1 MCVCAKWKWEK
12 EDSPACGGFGRFLVG
27 KGERKSEEG
36 DGWEREVQSESK
48 SWAKVFQ
55 FVYASS
61 TQMSELLH

>member
-1 MCVCAKWKWEK
+1 VCAKWKWEK
-12 EDSPACGGFGRFLVG
+12 EDSPACGGFWAILVG
-27 KGERKSEEG
+27 KRRKEKRG
-36 DGWEREVQSESK
+36 GRWVEREVQSESE